1 MGFKDKVIW
10 ITGASSGIGEH
21 LTYALA
27 DEGAR
32 LILSSRNEKE
42 LQRVKDNCQN
52 DCNILILP
60 LDITDFEA
68 MQPAVH
74 KAVEAFGKIDLLIN
88 NAGLSQR
95 SLIKETMLAVDRRI
109 MEVNYLGTVAMTKAV
124 LPVMLAQGHGHIA
137 VVSSVMGIIGVPWRS
152 AYAASKHALHGYFD
166 SMRSEMFRD
175 NIKVTILC
183 PGYVRTNVTINALR
197 GDGSRNNQMAEETSK
212 GMDPTFCARKMLRAI
227 EREREETYI
236 GGWEL
241 SAIYVKRFTPWLFS
255 YVVKRL
261 RFSAQGMRRR

>member
-1 MGFKDKVIW
+1 MVFKDKVVW

-32 LILSSRNEKE
+32 LILSSRNKKE
-42 LQRVKDNCQN
+42 LQRVKNNCQN
-52 DCNILILP
+52 DSNILILP

-68 MQPAVH
+68 MQPAVD
-74 KAVEAFGKIDLLIN
+74 KAVDTFGRIDLLIN

-95 SLIKETMLAVDRRI
+95 SLIKETLLAVDQRI
-109 MEVNYLGTVAMTKAV
+109 MAVNYMGTVAMTKAV
-124 LPVMLAQGHGHIA
+124 LPVMLAQGHGHVA

-166 SMRSEMFRD
+166 SMRSEVFRD

-197 GDGSRNNQMAEETSK
+197 GDGSPNNQMAKETSK
-212 GMDPTFCARKMLRAI
+212 GMDPASCARKMLRAI
-227 EREREETYI
+227 ERGREEVYI
-236 GGWEL
+236 GGQETI
-241 SAIYVKRFTPWLFS
+241 AIYVKRLAPWLFS

-261 RFSAQGMRRR
+261 RFSAQGMRKR